1 MKTNED
7 GYNPPVER
15 SMSIEEALNMLDIQ
29 TPGLIKNL
37 NVKTRT
43 LSTEETTLESRL
55 SRSIGKN
62 SAEENNPPRSGEQP
76 LK

>member
-7 GYNPPVER
+7 GSNSPVER
-15 SMSIEEALNMLDIQ
+15 SMFIEEALDMLDSQ
-29 TPGLIKNL
+29 TPGHIKNL

-55 SRSIGKN
+55 SRSVGKN